1 MRICYALLHYFLCC
15 TSKGKY
21 RKQWANGFIHVSMT
35 DPMETDHINQLY
47 PLRQWFDDVY
57 FEEGR
62 KANTGGTSSIGGH
75 GRTPFVAI
83 RPCVFWIW
91 LQELETQN
99 TFANGSD
106 YICNSHPKC
115 MITTSDTKTIE
126 VFVVLTCSRQ
136 HWLVIVMLWLFYFKT
151 NLDNLAPCSTNYTDR
166 IFFR

>member
-1 MRICYALLHYFLCC
+1 MRFYIISSAVRVKASIENNEPTASVTFQWLILWKLITSTSCTPWGNDLTTCISRRVGKPVPAELVVEEAMDVHHLL
-15 TSKGKY
+15 
-21 RKQWANGFIHVSMT
+21 
-35 DPMETDHINQLY
+35 QL
-47 PLRQWFDDVY
+47 
-57 FEEGR
+57 
-62 KANTGGTSSIGGH
+62 
-75 GRTPFVAI
+75 
-83 RPCVFWIW
+83 RPRVFWIW

-151 NLDNLAPCSTNYTDR
+151 NLNNLAPCSTNFTDR

>member
-15 TSKGKY
+15 TRKGKY
-21 RKQWANGFIHVSMT
+21 RKQWANGFSHVSMT

-47 PLRQWFDDVY
+47 PLRQLFDDVY

-62 KANTGGTSSIGGH
+62 KANTGGTSSIES
-75 GRTPFVAI
+75 I
-83 RPCVFWIW
+83 ISI
-91 LQELETQN
+91 ELETQN

-151 NLDNLAPCSTNYTDR
+151 NLDNLAPCSTNFTDR

>member
-1 MRICYALLHYFLCC
+1 MDVHHLL
-15 TSKGKY
+15 
-21 RKQWANGFIHVSMT
+21 
-35 DPMETDHINQLY
+35 QL
-47 PLRQWFDDVY
+47 
-57 FEEGR
+57 
-62 KANTGGTSSIGGH
+62 
-75 GRTPFVAI
+75 
-83 RPCVFWIW
+83 RPRVFWIW

-151 NLDNLAPCSTNYTDR
+151 NLDNLAPCSTNFTDR
-166 IFFR
+166 IFFAKTFTSIRTVCITLQKCSYGGVCGNEWFIADRCKLQNHLSSHLLLLLKVKLLRIVDANITSSLRC